1 MRTMFSASI
10 PAPLRLVALLLAAL
24 TLGAC
29 SSSVEGPGGKI
40 TKVKYYHLQPAVP
53 SITQVQAVNFER
65 EHYLY
70 GAVTAEEIR
79 NRFGHYYTIF
89 WKLDDRTGPVTVR
102 FDYRM
107 ADSGLKSFSKE
118 IVVDDIRR
126 SNLTKFEV
134 NGEEYR
140 KNGRV
145 TMWKVSVLRGKEE
158 LVSQQSFLWY

>member
-1 MRTMFSASI
+1 MRTMFNVSLPAS
-10 PAPLRLVALLLAAL
+10 LRVFALLLAAL
-24 TLGAC
+24 ALGAC

-53 SITQVQAVNFER
+53 AITQVQAVNFER

-107 ADSGLKSFSKE
+107 ANSGLKAFSKE

-126 SNLTKFEV
+126 SNITKFEV
-134 NGEEYR
+134 NGEEYQ

>member
-1 MRTMFSASI
+1 MFNVSLPAS
-10 PAPLRLVALLLAAL
+10 LRVFALLLAAL
-24 TLGAC
+24 ALGAC

-53 SITQVQAVNFER
+53 AITQVQAVNFER

-107 ADSGLKSFSKE
+107 ANSGLKAFSKE

-126 SNLTKFEV
+126 SNITKFEV
-134 NGEEYR
+134 NGEEYQ

>member
-1 MRTMFSASI
+1 MFNVSLPAS
-10 PAPLRLVALLLAAL
+10 LRVFALLLAAL
-24 TLGAC
+24 ALGAC

-53 SITQVQAVNFER
+53 AITQVQAVNFER

-107 ADSGLKSFSKE
+107 ANSGLKAFSKE

-126 SNLTKFEV
+126 SNITKFEV
-134 NGEEYR
+134 NGEEYQ

-158 LVSQQSFLWY
+158 LVSQQSVLWY

>member
-1 MRTMFSASI
+1 MFSASF
-10 PAPLRLVALLLAAL
+10 PAFFRSVALLLAAL

-29 SSSVEGPGGKI
+29 SSAVTGPGGKI
-40 TKVKYYHLQPAVP
+40 TKVKYYHLQAGVPAV
-53 SITQVQAVNFER
+53 TQVQAVNFER

-107 ADSGLKSFSKE
+107 ANSALKSFSKE

-126 SNLTKFEV
+126 SNITKFEV
-134 NGEEYR
+134 NGEEYQ

>member
-1 MRTMFSASI
+1 MFNVSLPAS
-10 PAPLRLVALLLAAL
+10 LRVFALLLAAL

-29 SSSVEGPGGKI
+29 SSSVEVPGGKI

-53 SITQVQAVNFER
+53 AITQVQAVNFER

-107 ADSGLKSFSKE
+107 ANSGLKSFSKE

-126 SNLTKFEV
+126 SNITKFEV
-134 NGEEYR
+134 NGEEYQ

>member
-1 MRTMFSASI
+1 MRTMFNVSLPAS
-10 PAPLRLVALLLAAL
+10 LRVFALLLAAL
-24 TLGAC
+24 ALGAC

-53 SITQVQAVNFER
+53 AITQVQAVNFER

-107 ADSGLKSFSKE
+107 ANSGLKSFSKE

-126 SNLTKFEV
+126 SNITKFEV
-134 NGEEYR
+134 NGEEYQ

>member
-1 MRTMFSASI
+1 MFNVSLPAS
-10 PAPLRLVALLLAAL
+10 LRVFALLLAAL
-24 TLGAC
+24 ALGAC

-53 SITQVQAVNFER
+53 AITQVQAVNFER

-107 ADSGLKSFSKE
+107 ANSGLKSFSKE

-126 SNLTKFEV
+126 SNITKFEV
-134 NGEEYR
+134 NGEEYQ